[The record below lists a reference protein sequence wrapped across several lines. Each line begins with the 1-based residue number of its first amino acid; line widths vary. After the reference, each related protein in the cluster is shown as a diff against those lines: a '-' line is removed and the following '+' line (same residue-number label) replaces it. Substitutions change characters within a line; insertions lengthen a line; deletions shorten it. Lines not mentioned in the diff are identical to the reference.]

1 MKNSQGH
8 DIRARS
14 QNILVGGVV
23 AGFILGGCATQIV
36 SNDYSYDFKK
46 ISEPIAGIPY
56 SLPALQYGVTANYTL
71 IECDAAKGPKF
82 RVDLAAVPQVV
93 EGARFVIDPQKL
105 ATKTKTAT
113 LEVKYHEGTQHL
125 ESINAS
131 VDDRGPEIASNV
143 LSAGFAIARLAF
155 PVPAAPALPLDG
167 PPPGGATPPSPPCDP
182 QITQSVKILADALKR
197 LEAIPIESNALSL
210 ELDTLTLKAQLGAL
224 TPTETERANQLVTE
238 VQKLADDLK
247 IINESIANLQ
257 SQLTYNT
264 SFTFPEHPQTGPFE
278 QTFDPTVDDW
288 RQVDDWLQKI
298 LMEEWLQE
306 IVDGN
311 SNLSSIKKKMSLE
324 AKLVKVG
331 EVLSTSIS
339 GNKITRSGSDIAQ
352 GIYYRQPAPG
362 RLTVKP
368 INSTVASEAVSID
381 ALIPQ
386 FGQIYALTLENGWGE
401 DNEITAE
408 FSETGALLEYTFES
422 KSSQLESLSGTL
434 NEAATGALSFANE
447 RRATNAAEEA
457 ADRAAIT
464 TAREDELAAL
474 QFEIDQLMRA
484 NQLAQLREG
493 EDSAATERAR
503 LLTELQA
510 EQAILMLQIQI
521 AELRTARDNP

>member
-1 MKNSQGH
+1 M
-8 DIRARS
+8 
-14 QNILVGGVV
+14 
-23 AGFILGGCATQIV
+23 
-36 SNDYSYDFKK
+36 
-46 ISEPIAGIPY
+46 
-56 SLPALQYGVTANYTL
+56 
-71 IECDAAKGPKF
+71 
-82 RVDLAAVPQVV
+82 
-93 EGARFVIDPQKL
+93 
-105 ATKTKTAT
+105 
-113 LEVKYHEGTQHL
+113 
-125 ESINAS
+125 
-131 VDDRGPEIASNV
+131 
-143 LSAGFAIARLAF
+143 
-155 PVPAAPALPLDG
+155 
-167 PPPGGATPPSPPCDP
+167 
-182 QITQSVKILADALKR
+182 
-197 LEAIPIESNALSL
+197 
-210 ELDTLTLKAQLGAL
+210 
-224 TPTETERANQLVTE
+224 
-238 VQKLADDLK
+238 
-247 IINESIANLQ
+247 
-257 SQLTYNT
+257 
-264 SFTFPEHPQTGPFE
+264 
-278 QTFDPTVDDW
+278 DDW
-288 RQVDDWLQKI
+288 RQLDDWLQKI
-298 LMEEWLQE
+298 LMDEWLQE

-331 EVLSTSIS
+331 EVLSTGIS
-339 GNKITRSGSDIAQ
+339 GNKITRSDNERAQ

-408 FSETGALLEYTFES
+408 FSETGALVEYKFES

-434 NEAATGALSFANE
+434 NEATTGALSFSNE

-510 EQAILMLQIQI
+510 EQTILMLQIQI